1 MKMTQFLKWKADPS
15 KGEVFTPIEL
25 VNEMLD
31 NISES
36 VWRNP
41 ESIFLDPCMG
51 KGTFLI
57 EIVRRLTYI
66 YGYTEVDAKS
76 RVYGYDVRVKYVN
89 HLQRRGFVNVRHK
102 DFLSEIIKMEFDSV
116 VGNPPYQENMDN
128 GKSKGGGKGGDKNL
142 YSKFIKKSF
151 EVLKNQGSLFFLVP
165 PAIFSPKNANRDILL
180 SDDNNLKLVKFFDKN
195 PFPNV
200 NTNVCYFNIVKG
212 ETKGETLVLY
222 KDGEMVTTL
231 GYDQIFPSN
240 FDAISLSIF
249 SKFFNQ
255 DSEKM
260 GFIRDCSLHTQK
272 KELFSKTITDT
283 HTYPIYSGSKLIY
296 CNRIPNNILDRK
308 IVVSRSGYFKPILD
322 NGIAGTSES
331 NFFITGENID
341 RKYQLLI
348 HPLYKFIVEKSKFN
362 GYINQDILNKLPF
375 YSSEEIPYNFFGLTN
390 EEIEYVE
397 SNVG

>member
-36 VWRNP
+36 IWRNP

-76 RVYGYDVRVKYVN
+76 RVYGYDVRVKYIN
-89 HLQRRGFVNVRHK
+89 HLQRRGFLNVRHK
-102 DFLSEIIKMEFDSV
+102 DFLSEIIEMEFDAV

-151 EVLKNQGSLFFLVP
+151 QVLKNQGSLFFLVP

-231 GYDQIFPSN
+231 GHDQIFPSN

-255 DSEKM
+255 DSEEM

-272 KELFSKTITDT
+272 KELFSKTT
-283 HTYPIYSGSKLIY
+283 
-296 CNRIPNNILDRK
+296 
-308 IVVSRSGYFKPILD
+308 
-322 NGIAGTSES
+322 
-331 NFFITGENID
+331 
-341 RKYQLLI
+341 
-348 HPLYKFIVEKSKFN
+348 
-362 GYINQDILNKLPF
+362 
-375 YSSEEIPYNFFGLTN
+375 TN
-390 EEIEYVE
+390 TFTRL
-397 SNVG
+397 S

>member
-41 ESIFLDPCMG
+41 ESTFLDPCMG

-102 DFLSEIIKMEFDSV
+102 DFLCEIIKMEFDSV

-142 YSKFIKKSF
+142 YSKCIKK
-151 EVLKNQGSLFFLVP
+151 
-165 PAIFSPKNANRDILL
+165 
-180 SDDNNLKLVKFFDKN
+180 
-195 PFPNV
+195 
-200 NTNVCYFNIVKG
+200 
-212 ETKGETLVLY
+212 
-222 KDGEMVTTL
+222 
-231 GYDQIFPSN
+231 
-240 FDAISLSIF
+240 
-249 SKFFNQ
+249 
-255 DSEKM
+255 
-260 GFIRDCSLHTQK
+260 
-272 KELFSKTITDT
+272 
-283 HTYPIYSGSKLIY
+283 
-296 CNRIPNNILDRK
+296 
-308 IVVSRSGYFKPILD
+308 
-322 NGIAGTSES
+322 
-331 NFFITGENID
+331 
-341 RKYQLLI
+341 
-348 HPLYKFIVEKSKFN
+348 
-362 GYINQDILNKLPF
+362 
-375 YSSEEIPYNFFGLTN
+375 
-390 EEIEYVE
+390 
-397 SNVG
+397 